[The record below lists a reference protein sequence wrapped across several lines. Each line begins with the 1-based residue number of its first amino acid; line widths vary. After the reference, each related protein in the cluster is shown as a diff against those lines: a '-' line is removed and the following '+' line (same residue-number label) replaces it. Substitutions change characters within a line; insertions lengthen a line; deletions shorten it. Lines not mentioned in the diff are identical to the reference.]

1 MVVYLDSRLNNAD
14 LNKSKKCLY
23 YPSSAN
29 STEITILFRNNTHAW
44 IVCKVCFHP
53 QVFTVSLSHIGSQTN
68 EKNMWPLSELWC
80 NLYLVSKRGVLK
92 KVYEFIFGK
101 SDKKKEHKV
110 GFHAILLLTKMPSNA
125 AYFAYNLYRINPF
138 YITRQSL
145 VSKTNCDL
153 IQNSFINY
161 MPYMDHVFWWIRCS
175 MW

>member
-1 MVVYLDSRLNNAD
+1 MVYLDSRLNNAN

-29 STEITILFRNNTHAW
+29 STEITILFRNNTQAW
-44 IVCKVCFHP
+44 IICKVCFIPNRHNVTIVTP
-53 QVFTVSLSHIGSQTN
+53 
-68 EKNMWPLSELWC
+68 C